1 MLLVI
6 YDQIFKVTPFASFL
20 QNNVKLGGL
29 SVPVE
34 DLIMYT
40 QSGCLLFSP
49 AAAQQSLHYLSQ
61 SRALPKSNTGKK
73 TDKKLDFVLFN
84 IMNRKYLLSVY

>member
-1 MLLVI
+1 MPIV
-6 YDQIFKVTPFASFL
+6 
-20 QNNVKLGGL
+20 
-29 SVPVE
+29 

-49 AAAQQSLHYLSQ
+49 AVAQQGLHYLSQ

-73 TDKKLDFVLFN
+73 QTKKLDFFLFN